1 MRERSPSRDTRCI
14 FMYSF
19 RMYGLCIGSD
29 TGFRIGF
36 GFGLKWPNHSVSN
49 EPGNTI
55 VSALL
60 VLPLE
65 VFLSNLLE

>member
-1 MRERSPSRDTRCI
+1 
-14 FMYSF
+14 
-19 RMYGLCIGSD
+19 MYGLCIGSD

-36 GFGLKWPNHSVSN
+36 GFGLKWPIHSVIN
-49 EPGNTI
+49 EPGNTV

-60 VLPLE
+60 VLPIE